1 MTRGI
6 HLKTLNPTDLDYL
19 GLSPDLLQGAMD
31 LIDRELDA
39 YGETLESD
47 NLYAGAID
55 ARSLT
60 REVRCTMEQVLEL
73 LTKALPADY
82 R

>member
-6 HLKTLNPTDLDYL
+6 HLKTLGANDLNAL

-31 LIDRELDA
+31 LIDQELVAHGDLP
-39 YGETLESD
+39 ET
-47 NLYAGAID
+47 GAID
-55 ARSLT
+55 ALAIT
-60 REVRCTMEQVLEL
+60 REVRRTMEQVLQL
-73 LTKALPADY
+73 LTDALPAEH